1 MQKQII
7 ANPNRIVMIG
17 VPTKILRIADIPDK
31 NVIAYS
37 AEKGK
42 IIIEDTGMTI
52 KDIIDAVDG
61 VQIIIED
68 DEENLSEGLDSFI
81 STENCDCLCDDC
93 RAKLNLSESEEI

>member
-17 VPTKILRIADIPDK
+17 VPTKILRIANIPDR

-52 KDIIDAVDG
+52 EDIIDAVDG
-61 VQIIIED
+61 AQIIIED
-68 DEENLSEGLDSFI
+68 DEDNLSEGLDSFI
-81 STENCDCLCDDC
+81 SDENCDCLCDEC
-93 RAKLNLSESEEI
+93 RAKLNSESEEI